1 MARYVFWDKT
11 SDIYT
16 PGRDRETGKMV
27 WTAQEYINNKA
38 AWAGIP
44 TVKVVVS
51 GGAINGAVFME
62 FEAMK
67 QSYISAGLVIP
78 EGKTDEE
85 ILALIEEFEDNPP
98 INETPSAEERTAA
111 ALEAIADGQTTENKN
126 ALDILLGE
134 E

>member
-1 MARYVFWDKT
+1 MARYVFWDKK
-11 SDIYT
+11 SNIYT

-38 AWAGIP
+38 AWAAIP

-85 ILALIEEFEDNPP
+85 ILALIEEFEDNPQ
-98 INETPSAEERTAA
+98 IDETPSAEERIAA
-111 ALEAIADGQTTENKN
+111 ALEYQNLINS
-126 ALDILLGE
+126 
-134 E
+134 

>member
-27 WTAQEYINNKA
+27 WKAQEYIDNKA
-38 AWAGIP
+38 AWAAIP

-85 ILALIEEFEDNPP
+85 ILALIEEFENNPS
-98 INETPSAEERTAA
+98 IDEMPSAEERIAA
-111 ALEAIADGQTTENKN
+111 ALEYQNLINS
-126 ALDILLGE
+126 
-134 E
+134 